1 MGGWKALQTHRAA
14 YALDQHQRGTRVDQ
28 KAATRRN
35 SSQSLPEGVEIRAGK
50 RRESLRV
57 TFTFN
62 GERCRETLDIPVTPA
77 NIKYAGNLRGEIKNR
92 IERGTF
98 DYSEFFPES
107 KRALQKNLA
116 KRRYTVCELVDSFID
131 TGRKTKSVSPSSTAT
146 YVKWQR
152 ARLKPQWGN
161 RFADEVTAA
170 ELRAWIVELIGELA
184 PKSVRNCVGLL
195 SAVFNVATTDGLMK
209 TNPLTPIKIKTLLPK
224 RKKSSEEDKVDPFN
238 YDDIAAILG
247 ACDRKHERALFQF
260 AFSTG
265 LRTGELIA
273 IKWRNI
279 DWKNN
284 LIHVED
290 NIVSGEAGTVE
301 KTTKTDME
309 RDIPMLPAALQAL
322 EIIRPMTSLLKNGD
336 YIFTPDGINRWRHD
350 YQIRARWT
358 IALRNAKVRYRN
370 PYQTRHTFAS
380 TLLMNGE
387 PELLVA
393 KLLGHNSVEMIR
405 RHYGKYIK
413 KPDGIT
419 LRSDYEEFGA
429 APSNAIRIG
438 NGKAA

>member
-1 MGGWKALQTHRAA
+1 M
-14 YALDQHQRGTRVDQ
+14 DQ

-35 SSQSLPEGVEIRAGK
+35 SSKSLPEGVEIRVGK

-152 ARLKPQWGN
+152 ARLKPQWGH
-161 RFADEVTAA
+161 RFSDEVTTA

-195 SAVFNVATTDGLMK
+195 SAVFNVATTDGLLK

-224 RKKSSEEDKVDPFN
+224 RKKAGEDDKVDPFN
-238 YDDIAAILG
+238 AEDISSILG
-247 ACDRKHERALFQF
+247 ACDRPHERALFQF

-273 IKWRNI
+273 LKWRHI
-279 DWKNN
+279 DWKNG

-290 NIVSGEAGTVE
+290 NIVSAEVGTVE

-309 RDIPMLPAALQAL
+309 RDVPLLPAARSAL
-322 EIIRPMTSLLKNGD
+322 EIMRPMTSLLQKGD

-429 APSNAIRIG
+429 APSNVIRIG

>member
-1 MGGWKALQTHRAA
+1 M
-14 YALDQHQRGTRVDQ
+14 DQ
-28 KAATRRN
+28 KAASRRD
-35 SSQSLPEGVEIRAGK
+35 SGQSLPEGVEVRAGK
-50 RRESLRV
+50 RRSSIRI
-57 TFTFN
+57 TFNYN
-62 GERCRETLDIPVTPA
+62 GERCRETLEVPVTQS
-77 NIKYAGNLRGEIKNR
+77 NIKYAANLRGEIQSR
-92 IERGTF
+92 IAKGTF
-98 DYSEFFPES
+98 DYGEFFPDS

-116 KRRYTVCELVDSFID
+116 ARRYTVEELVDAFID
-131 TGRKTKSVSPSSTAT
+131 TGRKTESVSPSSTAT

-152 ARLKPQWGN
+152 ARLKPQWGS
-161 RFADEVTAA
+161 RFADEVTTA

-195 SAVFNVATTDGLMK
+195 SAVFNVATTDGLLK
-209 TNPLTPIKIKTLLPK
+209 TNPLAPIKIKTLLPK
-224 RKKSSEEDKVDPFN
+224 RKKASEEDKVDPFN
-238 YDDIAAILG
+238 ADDIASILG
-247 ACDRKHERALFQF
+247 ACDRPHERALFQF

-290 NIVSGEAGTVE
+290 NIVSGEVGTVE

-309 RDIPMLPAALQAL
+309 RDVPMLPAARAAL
-322 EIIRPMTSLLKNGD
+322 EIMRPMTSLLKNGD

-358 IALRNAKVRYRN
+358 IALRKAKVRYRN

-413 KPDGIT
+413 KPEGIT
-419 LRSDYEEFGA
+419 LRSDYSQLGA
-429 APSNAIRIG
+429 ARDG
-438 NGKAA
+438 KTEKAA